1 MRTRYN
7 SAYNTTPA
15 AGHGNGGGND
25 SATTGRRPGWEFRV
39 LGWLTRHPLIALTPA
54 VLVLGVARLGPIPTG
69 VTVAALGLSVVVWWR
84 AHPHSFDRY
93 AAPRLRTLRRRWTTY
108 RGGRWA
114 WVLESCDL
122 VRTHPRTGHLL
133 VPRVGR
139 VRAVTPSIDTLRV
152 RMAPGQDLRAWTD
165 QLPALADTLGAH
177 RVAVT
182 RRRPGE
188 LAVVVER
195 TMPFTFVVEPTP
207 IPELCSQVD
216 LSRVRLGEDEYG
228 RPFTIAIRGRH
239 FLGVG
244 ATGSG
249 KSGLLWNLLR
259 GITPLVRDGLAR
271 VWVIDLKGG
280 TETQAAASVFHR
292 WATDGEQA
300 VALLTEYRDAMLAR
314 QAAMREQRVRTNT
327 ITTETPFE
335 LLVIDELAM
344 LTAYGDRQLVRDALR
359 LLAEIMTQGRAAD
372 YAVAAYVQEPSKD
385 VVDVRDLFTTRAC
398 LGVTA
403 AVHVDMALGDGARD
417 RGALADEIPGDGA
430 HAGIGFAIAP
440 GSRLPVRL
448 RAGLVTDADITEF
461 VTRATP
467 DPTATEGGDVVP
479 LRKPTTDPT
488 GTEEAS

>member
-7 SAYNTTPA
+7 SAHNTA
-15 AGHGNGGGND
+15 ATGHGNGYGNG
-25 SATTGRRPGWEFRV
+25 SATTGRRPGWEFRL
-39 LGWLTRHPLIALTPA
+39 LGWLLRHPVIALTPV
-54 VLVLGVARLGPIPTG
+54 VLVLGVVHAGPVSTG
-69 VTVAALGLSVVVWWR
+69 ITVAALALLLVVWCR
-84 AHPHSFDRY
+84 AHPPSFDRW
-93 AAPRLRTLRRRWTTY
+93 AAPRLRTIARRWTTY

-122 VRTHPRTGHLL
+122 VRTHPRTGQLL
-133 VPRVGR
+133 VPRVSR

-152 RMAPGQDLRAWTD
+152 RMAPGQDLKVWTD

-188 LAVVVER
+188 LAMVVER
-195 TMPFTFVVEPTP
+195 VMPFTFIVEPTP
-207 IPELCSQVD
+207 IPERCDQVD
-216 LSRVRLGEDEYG
+216 LSCIRLGEDEYG
-228 RPFTIAIRGRH
+228 RPFTISLRGKH

-249 KSGLLWNLLR
+249 KSGMLWNALFALAP
-259 GITPLVRDGLAR
+259 IIRDGLCR

-280 TETQAAASVFHR
+280 TETQAAVSVFHR

-314 QAAMREQRVRTNT
+314 QATMRTQRVRTNT
-327 ITTETPFE
+327 ITVDTPFE
-335 LLVIDELAM
+335 LLIVDELAM
-344 LTAYGDRQLVRDALR
+344 LTAYGDRHLVREALR

-372 YAVAAYVQEPSKD
+372 FSVAAYVQEPSKD

-403 AVHVDMALGDGARD
+403 AVHVDMALGDGARE
-417 RGALADEIPGDGA
+417 RGALADEIPGDPQ

-440 GSRLPVRL
+440 GSRLPVRF
-448 RAGLVTDADITEF
+448 RAGLVTDRDITEF

-467 DPTATEGGDVVP
+467 DPAQAGSADGGDVVP
-479 LRKPTTDPT
+479 LRKTRA
-488 GTEEAS
+488 GNAEEAS